1 MGFYNSKQVKEKLN
15 ISSDTTL
22 IKYEAEGIV
31 KVYTRLGNRKRY
43 RKSDIDK
50 LLGN

>member
-1 MGFYNSKQVKEKLN
+1 MGFYNSKQVKEKFK
-15 ISSDTTL
+15 IESDTTL
-22 IKYEAEGIV
+22 IKYEKMGIIPV
-31 KVYTRLGNRKRY
+31 FCRLGNRKRY

>member
-1 MGFYNSKQVKEKLN
+1 MGFYNSKQVKELLN

-22 IKYEAEGIV
+22 IKYETEGIV
-31 KVYTRLGNRKRY
+31 KIWMRLGNRKRY
-43 RKSDIDK
+43 RMCDIDK